1 MILYRS
7 LGIFIILLV
16 LSVSRTW
23 YQILYITVL
32 SVSSVSARNY
42 FTSLYDLPNSS
53 TTPWQRFSL
62 GLLLM
67 FFIVFTYYVTN
78 NTFHKWTGTSATAIG
93 AVYFACGL
101 VAVRANPMIPYKYT
115 TSKFL
120 QMPFINPACAFGPA
134 LVMNHWDN
142 HWVSSINFNYY

>member
-1 MILYRS
+1 M
-7 LGIFIILLV
+7 
-16 LSVSRTW
+16 
-23 YQILYITVL
+23 VL

-101 VAVRANPMIPYKYT
+101 VAVRINPIIPYKYT
-115 TSKFL
+115 KGNFL

-142 HWVSSINFNYY
+142 HWVSFIDFNYCYNIWYVFILKIQVNQ

>member
-1 MILYRS
+1 MIYKIS
-7 LGIFIILLV
+7 LFINKYCPLF
-16 LSVSRTW
+16 VSRTW
-23 YQILYITVL
+23 YRILYTMVL

-101 VAVRANPMIPYKYT
+101 VAVRTNPMIPYKYP
-115 TSKFL
+115 TSNFL

-142 HWVSSINFNYY
+142 HWVSLIIVNYC